1 MLRTIDLRGTRP
13 SASELLALVP
23 RAATD
28 VTAALEPARALIDA
42 VRERGEAALLDQA
55 ERFDRVRPSSVRVP
69 AAELESALEA
79 LEADVRSALESTI
92 ARVRAASAAQ
102 VPVPWSIND

>member
-13 SASELLALVP
+13 TQRELLALVP

-28 VTAALEPARALIDA
+28 VSAALEVVRTLIDD

-55 ERFDRVRPSSVRVP
+55 ERFDRVRPLSVRVP
-69 AAELESALEA
+69 VEELDEA
-79 LEADVRSALESTI
+79 LAGLAPDILSLI
-92 ARVRAASAAQ
+92 H
-102 VPVPWSIND
+102 I